1 MDDLSC
7 QTSRAPDYYG
17 AGVRFG
23 IYFSWANA
31 YVANTL
37 LTSEMAGAADANTIF
52 LVAILVSM
60 VKCSS
65 VRMLTAVDGLV
76 LMHLSGGFLFGTL
89 SIWGYRTR
97 AYADKGSAGVRHFG
111 GFGTHARLLVSVMI
125 AAYGLW
131 YWVWGIFVLPKMGS
145 DEEREHGDV
154 DNSDECQDLRTF
166 MFANVRAEER
176 VRVFYIVVCIGCVAY
191 YGVMLL
197 ASSIAGWV
205 RARTM
210 YTLYEAESWTTS
222 SRLLFTTGLTHRE
235 HDVMFQWLRW
245 LNLAFLIYSVLLV
258 EFTLRFNHVNL
269 VLGGPDNNE
278 LHLTAQLLPLVVG
291 LFGFVRTTYLLLETL
306 RSPDDILP
314 SLGAP
319 ARGNSA
325 RTLRPRDLLLVF
337 SPAMARERKRERE
350 SHLPRDSAVA
360 RHRGP
365 FVRYLVAWLPWLSLL
380 EFFTA
385 KRPAMKDIDVHG
397 GEYSVAERSPG
408 SEMSPMSERVAHSP
422 GQENFGVKRKPV
434 PYRDTPGEDQ
444 REVAGS
450 SRGE

>member
-1 MDDLSC
+1 
-7 QTSRAPDYYG
+7 
-17 AGVRFG
+17 
-23 IYFSWANA
+23 
-31 YVANTL
+31 
-37 LTSEMAGAADANTIF
+37 MAGAADANTIF

-89 SIWGYRTR
+89 SIWGATAPAPTPTRGPPACGVSAASAPTR
-97 AYADKGSAGVRHFG
+97 ACSW
-111 GFGTHARLLVSVMI
+111 
-125 AAYGLW
+125 AA
-131 YWVWGIFVLPKMGS
+131 

-166 MFANVRAEER
+166 MFANVRAEEGI
-176 VRVFYIVVCIGCVAY
+176 RVFYIVVCIGCVAY

-210 YTLYEAESWTTS
+210 YTLYKAESWTTS

-258 EFTLRFNHVNL
+258 EFTLRFNQVNL
-269 VLGGPDNNE
+269 VLGGPDDNE

-325 RTLRPRDLLLVF
+325 RTLRPRNLLLVF

-360 RHRGP
+360 RHRGA

-380 EFFTA
+380 EFTTA

-422 GQENFGVKRKPV
+422 GQESFGVKRKPV
-434 PYRDTPGEDQ
+434 PCRDTPGEDQ